1 MNVVV
6 IGGTGFIGRALCL
19 SLSRKGHR
27 VTVLTRKGRTASRL
41 FDSSVTTVEWNG
53 QDPGVWEETLE
64 GTDAVINLAGA
75 PIADARW
82 TDARKRLLTDSR
94 VHLTRRLVEA
104 MSHRAAK
111 PSVLISA
118 SGIGYYGPSDDRVLN
133 EAAPPGQGFLADL
146 SVA

>member
-6 IGGTGFIGRALCL
+6 IGGTGFIGRALCEA
-19 SLSRKGHR
+19 LSRKGHR

-41 FDSSVTTVEWNG
+41 FGSSVTAVEWNG
-53 QDPGVWEETLE
+53 HDPGVWEETLE

-94 VHLTRRLVEA
+94 VHLTRRLVRLYRIGLQN
-104 MSHRAAK
+104 RASS
-111 PSVLISA
+111 SVPPA
-118 SGIGYYGPSDDRVLN
+118 SGTTAQPMI
-133 EAAPPGQGFLADL
+133 AC
-146 SVA
+146 